1 VTAITAEYSQLAE
14 NLREALMNSPGFIK
28 QHPVLTYYVLTFAIS
43 WGALLVAVGS
53 GGWPRS
59 PKQLAKMIPV
69 MIVAMLGGPSVASI
83 LLTAVV
89 GGRAGVWRSSFPV
102 DQVPCGNQVV
112 RCGTPYRPA
121 IVDGHA
127 SCALPSLS
135 TAHPA
140 HLHRQQ

>member
-1 VTAITAEYSQLAE
+1 
-14 NLREALMNSPGFIK
+14 MNSPGFIK

-69 MIVAMLGGPSVASI
+69 MIVAMLGPKCSEHFVDCGC
-83 LLTAVV
+83 
-89 GGRAGVWRSSFPV
+89 GRKGGVWRSSFPV

-112 RCGTPYRPA
+112 RCGTPYHPA

-127 SCALPSLS
+127 SCALPSVS

-140 HLHRQQ
+140 